1 MKMKAF
7 VITIESHK
15 GSQQV
20 ANRCIKSGEK
30 YGIRIEKWKATTPHD
45 MPIDKLMTDKVN
57 IVGLHE
63 TYSRIANCAAA
74 FHSHYSIWKNAV
86 ETQEMHM
93 IFEHDAVIINDI
105 PKTIQFDKVVSL
117 GAPSYGKYNTPSR
130 LGVGPLVSK
139 KYFPGAHG
147 YIVKPDGAKLLIEQ
161 AKKIARPTD
170 VFLNTDYFPWLEE
183 YYPWPVE
190 ARDSFTTIQ
199 NENGCYAKHSYGET
213 YRVEEV

>member
-1 MKMKAF
+1 MKAY
-7 VITIESHK
+7 VITIPGHER
-15 GSQQV
+15 SQQV
-20 ANRCIKSGEK
+20 ADRCIKSATRFDIK
-30 YGIRIEKWKATTPHD
+30 VQKWDATTPAD
-45 MPIDKLMTDKVN
+45 FPIEKLLQDN
-57 IVGLHE
+57 INIAGLHE

-74 FHSHYSIWKNAV
+74 FHSHFSIWKNAV

-93 IFEHDAVIINDI
+93 IFEHDAVVINDI
-105 PKTIQFDKVVSL
+105 PKTIRFDKVVSI
-117 GAPSYGKYNTPSR
+117 GAPSYGKFNTPSI

-139 KYFPGAHG
+139 SYFPGAHG

-161 AKKIARPTD
+161 AKVIARPTD
-170 VFLNTDYFPWLEE
+170 VFLHREIFPWLQE

-199 NENGCYAKHSYGET
+199 NENGCYAKHNFGET